1 MWSPTHARVVR
12 VGSGA
17 VRGASGGRASRI
29 VGVSAFWRRSVRLG
43 LGVLA
48 LAGAPSPASAY
59 DVTDELDVFAVVQTW
74 LTVWQQA
81 EQSAGLVQYP
91 NGDQAA
97 DTTTGF
103 SIQRARVGAEGSFVD
118 DLFGLRV
125 QLKLER
131 NVELLDGYARV
142 SPGKWLE
149 IRVGQFKTPTTYE
162 NLSDDATL
170 DFVTRTRISNA
181 ISDYSLSRT
190 HYTAAQLAGNR
201 SNQRDLGLGLG
212 GQLELGPVPL
222 RYRFM
227 LGNGLGA
234 NLWIGPSTSQPFA
247 LTNPGQFYYGGRLEL
262 EPVPGIVALGGHAS
276 YNQHDDMALGGAQL
290 VVDLKRTSW
299 SADVRLDVP
308 AAGLRATGLYGGGA
322 ILEDYY
328 ADGKDDLWYHGWE
341 GKVVWRVSQPL
352 RVWTGADW
360 LAEHAFEL
368 GFRYDGMTTEVDESG
383 SPAWQ
388 RDYAFGLAYL
398 WRDFVKV
405 QIDYVLRRTEDRAA
419 PDLDDDGLTMCLQG
433 AL

>member
-1 MWSPTHARVVR
+1 M
-12 VGSGA
+12 
-17 VRGASGGRASRI
+17 
-29 VGVSAFWRRSVRLG
+29 
-43 LGVLA
+43 LA
-48 LAGAPSPASAY
+48 LVLAGAPSRASAY
-59 DVTDELDVFAVVQTW
+59 DVTDELDVFATVQTW

-103 SIQRARVGAEGSFVD
+103 SIQRARVGAEGSFLD

-149 IRVGQFKTPTTYE
+149 VRVGQFKTPTTYE
-162 NLSDDATL
+162 NLKDDGKL

-181 ISDYSLSRT
+181 IGDYSLSRT

-201 SNQRDLGLGLG
+201 SEPARSRHRP
-212 GQLELGPVPL
+212 LGPARARPGSAALPL
-222 RYRFM
+222 HAQQRARRQHVDRPE
-227 LGNGLGA
+227 LEPA
-234 NLWIGPSTSQPFA
+234 RSRSPT
-247 LTNPGQFYYGGRLEL
+247 PGSSSMAAGSRI
-262 EPVPGIVALGGHAS
+262 EPVPGMVALGGHAS
-276 YNQHDDMALGGAQL
+276 YNQHDDMALAGAQL

-299 SADVRLDVP
+299 STDVRLDVP

-341 GKVVWRVSQPL
+341 GKLVWQFSQPL
-352 RVWTGADW
+352 RAWTGAAW
-360 LAEHAFEL
+360 LEEHAFEL

-383 SPAWQ
+383 SPSWQ

-398 WRDFVKV
+398 WRDCVKV
-405 QIDYVLRRTEDRAA
+405 QVDYVMRRTEDRAA
-419 PDLDDDGLTMCLQG
+419 PDLDDDGLIVCLQG
-433 AL
+433 AI